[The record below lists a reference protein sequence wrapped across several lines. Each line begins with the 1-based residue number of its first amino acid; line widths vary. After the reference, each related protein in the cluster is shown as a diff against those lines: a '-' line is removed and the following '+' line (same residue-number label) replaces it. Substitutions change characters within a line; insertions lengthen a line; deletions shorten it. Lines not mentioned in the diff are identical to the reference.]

1 MIDFQRSVIMAICGV
16 GFGVSLFLTGLQ
28 HFVHDVRT
36 SYHTATYQTVPA
48 TAEINQALTG
58 IVVATGSSRR
68 VSTGITLLSN
78 GEGGRLLISGTGLG
92 VSKDDLIALLRDGP
106 INGAKLQS
114 IMTCCV
120 DLGSAAMNTKGNAE
134 EAATWFQANNFNRII
149 LVTADYHMPR
159 SLIHFSQALPEAEII
174 PYAVPSFALTKT
186 PSGFSQWWAKPSIV
200 IMLSREY
207 GKYLISSLV

>member
-1 MIDFQRSVIMAICGV
+1 MIVFKRSVIMAICGV
-16 GFGVSLFLTGLQ
+16 GFGASLFLTGLQ
-28 HFVHDVRT
+28 HFVHDVRL
-36 SYHTATYQTVPA
+36 SYHTATYQTVPEA
-48 TAEINQALTG
+48 TEINQALTG
-58 IVVATGSSRR
+58 IVVATGSNRR
-68 VSTGITLLSN
+68 VSTGMTLLSN
-78 GEGGRLLISGTGLG
+78 GEGGRLLISGTGAG
-92 VSKDDLIALLRDGP
+92 VSKADLLALLRDGS
-106 INGAKLQS
+106 INRARLQS

-134 EAATWFQANNFNRII
+134 EAATWFQANNFSRII

-174 PYAVPSFALTKT
+174 PYAVPSYALMKT
-186 PSGFSQWWAKPSIV
+186 ASGFSEWWAKPSVV